1 MEQEESGVGTETQDK
16 SGVKEKIEE
25 AKESLSD
32 LEVLEGP
39 CRKYT
44 IAGKELFQK
53 PLVLRDFGR
62 LFEHIIEMLSIVAAV
77 NPDAFKSGFEI
88 DTDNISPQFLMGIAS
103 GSKDMME
110 KVYDIVSMVLNEDRD
125 FLLDNLHL
133 KEFTQILADAI
144 ELNDLKDIIANF
156 QRMGHQVKD
165 YFQKKI

>member
-1 MEQEESGVGTETQDK
+1 MESEESGVGTETQEK
-16 SGVKEKIEE
+16 SGVEKKIEE
-25 AKESLSD
+25 AKESLTD

-44 IAGKELFQK
+44 IAGKKLIQK

-62 LFEHIIEMLSIVAAV
+62 LFEHIVEMLSIVASV
-77 NPDAFKSGFEI
+77 HPEAFKAGFEI
-88 DTDNISPQFLMGIAS
+88 DTDNLSPSFLLGIAS
-103 GSKDMME
+103 GSKEMME

-133 KEFTQILADAI
+133 KEFSAILADAI